1 MEKIYRKPAGMLA
14 ALDLVIFCMTVE
26 QVCKALTGMLA
37 ALGLV
42 VICMIVEY

>member
-1 MEKIYRKPAGMLA
+1 MLA

-26 QVCKALTGMLA
+26 QVYRTLTGMLA

-42 VICMIVEY
+42 IICMIVEYGDAEDA